1 LERLLKEKDQEKKEL
16 LLELENGLL
25 AHKEEL

>member
-1 LERLLKEKDQEKKEL
+1 MERLLKEKDQEKKEL

-25 AHKEEL
+25 VHKEEL